1 MANGLP
7 DLNDLINYEKYK
19 EDLPD
24 YSLFRQSIADVD
36 PVSAVTAKAVPSLQ
50 DTFAPS
56 SAASA
61 PAIEAGAGNQFLD
74 LYNSLVKQN
83 PSPVVAPDTSNQ
95 QLAEIA
101 ATSIAPALIGLILK
115 GKRGAGIGAA
125 IGGQAGA
132 ALSQRQRAEAI
143 QQAQLDNQT
152 QRETRQLAQNIMS
165 SEMQDKRL
173 ATQER
178 IAEARRDADRQDD
191 KTYFDNQ
198 LKLLDAREGSKQAAE
213 QRKLDL
219 ENKDR
224 LSKYEKVNQDL
235 STFGVKVNPVVGSNG
250 IVSDLDKKEA
260 AQVKQKVEAYEPL
273 MQTFNK
279 AIETYKSTDSSQKAA
294 VFNDL
299 ILKLKADAI
308 NKGGAAFSALEYLLN
323 SAGLPRD
330 TILNLES
337 ANIWSDALAAIQQK
351 LNGVDGVQSLIDVA
365 GTYKDRASTEI
376 GVLGGELIDSIPTKD
391 GESIPTAWGKIN
403 QYKTSYQ
410 RMNEAGG
417 VGTSLD
423 KYKSTGSSGTQTA
436 ASPFQFNMS
445 RAQEAFK
452 RRQGVQ

>member
-74 LYNSLVKQN
+74 LYNSLVNQN

-165 SEMQDKRL
+165 AQNQENRL
-173 ATQER
+173 ISQER
-178 IAEARRDADRQDD
+178 IAEANRIADRAD
-191 KTYFDNQ
+191 
-198 LKLLDAREGSKQAAE
+198 
-213 QRKLDL
+213 RKLDL
-219 ENKDR
+219 EDALTRDEARQAGRLQAEELKNERKNQVE
-224 LSKYEKVNQDL
+224 LSKYQQANKELSELGVEVTPTTTESGVVAPLEKKNIGNIRDKASVYVPTMKLFDELINTMDTRDSAAL
-235 STFGVKVNPVVGSNG
+235 TKVANR
-250 IVSDLDKKEA
+250 
-260 AQVKQKVEAYEPL
+260 
-273 MQTFNK
+273 
-279 AIETYKSTDSSQKAA
+279 
-294 VFNDL
+294 L
-299 ILKLKADAI
+299 ILQLKSDPI
-308 NKGGAAFSALEYLLN
+308 NKGGAAFSNLEYTLNSSGLFKQPVNLN
-323 SAGLPRD
+323 SANVTAD
-330 TILNLES
+330 TLNSLGDWVS
-337 ANIWSDALAAIQQK
+337 GTNAKQA
-351 LNGVDGVQSLIDVA
+351 LID
-365 GTYKDRASTEI
+365 
-376 GVLGGELIDSIPTKD
+376 
-391 GESIPTAWGKIN
+391 TAL
-403 QYKTSYQ
+403 Y
-410 RMNEAGG
+410 
-417 VGTSLD
+417 
-423 KYKSTGSSGTQTA
+423 YKSRANDELKAYGGQLRDSYISPQGEEVPTIWGRLASLRSTYDNVVQGGTGTQTA